1 MCRPGGTETDS
12 RQILTEWLKAEGLE
26 QYAEALHANDVDLD
40 LLRTLTS
47 DDLKEIG
54 VASVGHRRKLMIAAA
69 GLRAPAAQ
77 VAPPASDLALQ
88 AEQRMVSA
96 MFCDLVGSTQ
106 LSSILDPEDYRDLI
120 AEFRKVVGAALLPYR
135 GHVARFLGDGILVL
149 FGTEA
154 GEEQT
159 TENAVAAAMEI
170 LRRTSATTTIMGT
183 SLQVRIGLATGMTV
197 VKREMADETDD
208 DSVVGQILNLAA
220 RLQAVAEP
228 NTVVVTQA
236 TRDRL
241 GGLFICED
249 LGLQDLKGIEGRV
262 RAWKVISHSETES
275 RFDALHESVAGTGF
289 FGREDELG
297 RLRVQA
303 ALARE
308 GNGQISMIV
317 GPSGI
322 GKSRLARECQLAAA
336 RVGPHLPILQCT
348 SYHSSNP
355 FHPMRRYILRLL
367 GPIEPGR
374 DRAEAI
380 AKLLERFDLSGGRQA
395 SLLADF
401 IAVEVQSIDG
411 HEVAR
416 ERRAE
421 LIALLTDL
429 FFAIGR
435 EARAIILEDV
445 QWIDPSTSEMLVRV
459 AKRIGQEPV
468 HVLCT
473 IRPGPTPDW
482 CVLAGG
488 NLIRLERLPDTKLAA
503 LIRSVAKTGANPV
516 TLSAAQVAD
525 VVIRS
530 DGNPVFAKELT
541 RYLLTTIADG
551 RAPDDQPLPTT
562 LADSLLARLD
572 RLAEGKRLAQLCAVI
587 GNEFPLALLEAI
599 ADLPERQ
606 LQQGVADLIEADV
619 LKVGHSEI
627 GPAVAFRHIL
637 FREAAYM
644 TILRRDRVA
653 LHARIAGTL
662 VDHFPKVAEESPQIV
677 AQQFSLG
684 GDPASAAEH
693 WNRAG
698 TRAARRS
705 AYAEAIGLFNRAL
718 EDAATLGDTPE
729 TKRSELG
736 IRLNLVSSL
745 IASDGFN
752 SEAVKSEM
760 AKVEALGSALK
771 SGDQLMG
778 LMVSKW
784 VFLGAGGQIW
794 ASLEVA
800 RQIRDL
806 ASTGTAVEQI
816 LSHRVMGTS
825 LLFVGRFAEAK
836 RELEAFMELYD
847 PERHAGDLARYGT
860 SNHAAMTAVGLTE
873 LAVFA
878 DDAARAEHWGTRA
891 MGFAQKSG
899 QIHDLCNVTLFIG
912 CILPAMRGDH
922 ERVAI
927 SAAKMKDLAATHN
940 LPMWLTYADLFH
952 RTNLVVRG
960 HTSEA
965 RWISSGE
972 ASVMAGAASFLSFC
986 LMYYA
991 EACLSQGL
999 VAEARE
1005 SLLGINPRVLREEN
1019 WLSAET
1025 ARLEAEI
1032 RLAEGAGMAAVA
1044 EQLDRAED
1052 IARRQGA
1059 ILFLRKINLVRRK
1072 MQP

>member
-1 MCRPGGTETDS
+1 M
-12 RQILTEWLKAEGLE
+12 
-26 QYAEALHANDVDLD
+26 
-40 LLRTLTS
+40 RTLTS

-69 GLRAPAAQ
+69 NLRPPAAQ
-77 VAPPASDLALQ
+77 AAPETTAVADHALQ
-88 AEQRMVSA
+88 TEQRMVSA

-106 LSSILDPEDYRDLI
+106 LSSILEPEDYRDLI
-120 AEFRKVVGAALLPYR
+120 AQFRKVVSAALSPYR

-149 FGTEA
+149 FGTKA

-159 TENAVAAAMEI
+159 TENAVAAALEI
-170 LRRTSATTTIMGT
+170 LRRTSATTTVIGT

-197 VKREMADETDD
+197 VEREIADEKGD

-220 RLQAVAEP
+220 RLQAAAEP

-262 RAWKVISHSETES
+262 RAWKVISHAETES
-275 RFDALHESVAGTGF
+275 RFDALHESLAGTGF

-297 RLRVQA
+297 RLRAHA
-303 ALARE
+303 ARARD
-308 GNGQISMIV
+308 GNGQISMLI

-322 GKSRLARECQLAAA
+322 GKSRLARECLLAVG
-336 RVGPHLPILQCT
+336 RVGPQLPILQCT
-348 SYHSSNP
+348 SYHSANP
-355 FHPMRRYILRLL
+355 FHPLRRYILRLL
-367 GPIEPGR
+367 GPIKPGS
-374 DRAEAI
+374 DHAEAI
-380 AKLLERFDLSGGRQA
+380 AQLLEKYNLSGARPA

-401 IAVEVQSIDG
+401 VAVEVQTIDG
-411 HEVAR
+411 QEVAR

-421 LIALLTDL
+421 LIALLTEL
-429 FFAIGR
+429 FLAIGR

-445 QWIDPSTSEMLVRV
+445 QWIDPSTSEMLVQV
-459 AKRIGQEPV
+459 AKRIGQEAV
-468 HVLCT
+468 HFLCT
-473 IRPGPTPDW
+473 MRPGPTPDW

-488 NLIRLERLPDTKLAA
+488 NLIRLERLPDTKIAA
-503 LIRSVAKTGANPV
+503 LIRSVAKTGTNPV
-516 TLSAAQVAD
+516 TLSTAQVAD
-525 VVIRS
+525 VAIRS

-541 RYLLTTIADG
+541 RYLLLRVADG
-551 RAPDDQPLPTT
+551 RATDDQQLPTT

-572 RLAEGKRLAQLCAVI
+572 RLAEGKRLAQLSALI

-627 GPAVAFRHIL
+627 GPAIAFRHIL

-644 TILRRDRVA
+644 TILRRDRVS
-653 LHARIAGTL
+653 LHARIARTL
-662 VDHFPKVAEESPQIV
+662 VDRFPQVAEGSPQIV
-677 AQQFSLG
+677 AQQFSN
-684 GDPASAAEH
+684 GDEPASAAEY

-705 AYAEAIGLFNRAL
+705 AYTEAIGLFNRAL
-718 EDAATLGDTPE
+718 EDVATLGDTPE
-729 TKRSELG
+729 TKHLELG

-745 IASDGFN
+745 IASQGFN
-752 SEAVKSEM
+752 SEAVKEEM
-760 AKVEALGSALK
+760 PKVEALGSVLK
-771 SGDQLMG
+771 SGDQLIG

-784 VFLGAGGQIW
+784 VFLGAGGQFW

-806 ASTGTAVEQI
+806 TSTGTEVEQI

-825 LLFVGRFAEAK
+825 LLFVGRLAEAA
-836 RELEAFMELYD
+836 RELEAFMDLYD

-860 SNHAAMTAVGLTE
+860 SNHAAMSAVGLTE

-878 DDAARAEHWGTRA
+878 DDAARAEHWGARA
-891 MGFAQKSG
+891 IDFAQTSG
-899 QIHDLCNVTLFIG
+899 QVHDLCNVTLFIG

-922 ERVAI
+922 ERVAA
-927 SAAKMKDLAATHN
+927 SAARMKDLATTHN
-940 LPMWLTYADLFH
+940 LPMWLTYAELFH

-960 HTSEA
+960 STSEV
-965 RWISSGE
+965 RRISREEISM
-972 ASVMAGAASFLSFC
+972 MAGAASFLSFC

-1005 SLLGINPRVLREEN
+1005 SFLGINPRVLREEN

-1025 ARLEAEI
+1025 ARLEAE
-1032 RLAEGAGMAAVA
+1032 LCFAEGAGTAAVA

-1059 ILFLRKINLVRRK
+1059 ILFLRKIASARRK
-1072 MQP
+1072 MQS